1 MRGTGLP
8 INLNPE
14 AQVALKKLEEAETK
28 EAKVAAIQELLQ
40 CMNKH
45 KGTEK
50 FENQLKKRLAKLKA
64 ELEKEK
70 LRKSGISSV
79 FSVKKQG
86 AGQVIL
92 VGLTNTGKSALLNHL
107 TGAKARVDDYPFKT
121 TRPEVG
127 ILNYD
132 SVPIQI
138 VEAPALFEDFSNSEN
153 GPQVLSLIRNADS
166 LVLVIDLSQ
175 DVLRQVNILL
185 RELESAGILLNL
197 SPPPV
202 EVKRTGSGGI
212 QLRGAQFFDG
222 SPEEIIDFL
231 KKKRM
236 VNALVR
242 IWGKVSLNDIEL
254 AMDSGTLYKKA
265 IIVATKGDLFGSS
278 DNYQKLLT
286 AYGQRFDIYPISIL
300 KEKGI
305 EEFKEGIFKS
315 LNVIRI
321 YTREPGNTVSDKP
334 LVIKKGATVEDVAK
348 RLHSRFIKNFKYARI
363 YGKSVKFDGERVG
376 LDHVVEDNDV
386 VQFYLN

>member
-1 MRGTGLP
+1 MP

-175 DVLRQVNILL
+175 DVLRQVSILL

-197 SPPPV
+197 SP
-202 EVKRTGSGGI
+202 
-212 QLRGAQFFDG
+212 
-222 SPEEIIDFL
+222 
-231 KKKRM
+231 
-236 VNALVR
+236 
-242 IWGKVSLNDIEL
+242 
-254 AMDSGTLYKKA
+254 
-265 IIVATKGDLFGSS
+265 
-278 DNYQKLLT
+278 
-286 AYGQRFDIYPISIL
+286 
-300 KEKGI
+300 
-305 EEFKEGIFKS
+305 
-315 LNVIRI
+315 
-321 YTREPGNTVSDKP
+321 
-334 LVIKKGATVEDVAK
+334 
-348 RLHSRFIKNFKYARI
+348 
-363 YGKSVKFDGERVG
+363 
-376 LDHVVEDNDV
+376 
-386 VQFYLN
+386 

>member
-1 MRGTGLP
+1 MP